1 MEVSLFSYE
10 PIKSPLARIPPG
22 LKLLVLFI
30 LIILLL
36 HIELKLAIILFF
48 TLIALSLL
56 LGFSLESQVRDFRPI
71 VIYIFFLYLVNV
83 LINFSLA
90 KSFSRELFIP
100 TNSISLSMVRLL
112 VTVQLASLFYKT
124 TTSSQLKFS
133 LEHLEVFLRKL
144 LRKNPL
150 LRKRVSVKPSMTF
163 TFTLVIAFI
172 PRLFSLWNQLRLA
185 WQARGGSVGLSMI
198 PTLFPQL
205 LALAFSDAENTWQAI
220 LNREQEMERTE
231 HFS

>member
-22 LKLLVLFI
+22 LKLMVLFI

-36 HIELKLAIILFF
+36 YIELKLAIILFF
-48 TLIALSLL
+48 TLIAISLL

-90 KSFSRELFIP
+90 KSFSWELFIP

-144 LRKNPL
+144 LRKNPF
-150 LRKRVSVKPSMTF
+150 LRKRVGVKPSMTF

>member
-22 LKLLVLFI
+22 FKLLVLFI

-36 HIELKLAIILFF
+36 NIELKLAIILFF

-90 KSFSRELFIP
+90 KSFSKELFIP

-112 VTVQLASLFYKT
+112 VTVQLATLFYKT

-144 LRKNPL
+144 LRKNPF

>member
-112 VTVQLASLFYKT
+112 VTVQLATLFYKT

-144 LRKNPL
+144 LRKNPF
-150 LRKRVSVKPSMTF
+150 LRKRVGVKPSMTF

>member
-10 PIKSPLARIPPG
+10 PIKSPLTRIPPG

-48 TLIALSLL
+48 TLIAISLL

-144 LRKNPL
+144 LRKNPF

>member
-30 LIILLL
+30 LLILLL
-36 HIELKLAIILFF
+36 HIELKLTIILFF
-48 TLIALSLL
+48 TLIAISLL

-144 LRKNPL
+144 LRKNPF
-150 LRKRVSVKPSMTF
+150 LRKRVGVKPSMTF